1 MPGPIPENGLRSW
14 GRRAVRPRG
23 IVSGRGFGYGVGRMK
38 IYATYGLIGALLG
51 ALQMLVLFFLG
62 LHGEKIHLLNDLK
75 VSLPLGA
82 LGFVL
87 GAAVLV
93 LGLRA
98 WREAQPD
105 KAMSYGRGVGGGCL
119 IGLWQGLGTMVFT
132 IVYGFVINPGFK
144 DAMVANTMAQ
154 MQAKNLP
161 AEGYAMAEKMM
172 NITLNPIFQGIM
184 AVPGSIFIALIASL
198 IAAAVLK
205 REAAPA
211 QPPLV

>member
-1 MPGPIPENGLRSW
+1 
-14 GRRAVRPRG
+14 
-23 IVSGRGFGYGVGRMK
+23 MK

-51 ALQMLVLFFLG
+51 ALQTLVLFFLG

-105 KAMSYGRGVGGGCL
+105 R
-119 IGLWQGLGTMVFT
+119 
-132 IVYGFVINPGFK
+132 
-144 DAMVANTMAQ
+144 
-154 MQAKNLP
+154 
-161 AEGYAMAEKMM
+161 
-172 NITLNPIFQGIM
+172 
-184 AVPGSIFIALIASL
+184 
-198 IAAAVLK
+198 
-205 REAAPA
+205 R
-211 QPPLV
+211 